1 MNNRILFII
10 FNNEVKYMTDSGI
23 DHREWFLS
31 LGGDINNYDNTI
43 RGFIVNGQI
52 IFFKANLSYDN
63 EVVKAA
69 CKYAPSIRQQMNN
82 STLKVYCGIN
92 PGQNGSSWEP
102 ITAITEDEITKYNQN
117 QSELLKYQQ
126 QEEERQKRI
135 NRETDEIIEFK
146 NNYDDPKFIKFAI
159 TFNIIIL
166 ILTVISKLILNSMQK
181 FDLSVGTNILLV
193 IGQVAFIILA
203 IIGYSK
209 KNDKAKYYGLAASAF
224 LFFAFNIIDI
234 IIGIVNL
241 FFTIDQ
247 GYILNAIKAGK
258 KGISKISKK

>member
-43 RGFIVNGQI
+43 RGYIVDNQI

-63 EVVKAA
+63 EVVKTA
-69 CKYAPSIRQQMNN
+69 CRFAPTIRQQMNN
-82 STLKVYCGIN
+82 STLKVCCGIN
-92 PGQNGSSWEP
+92 PGQNGAKWEP
-102 ITAITEDEITKYNQN
+102 ITTVSEDEITKYNQN
-117 QSELLKYQQ
+117 QNELLKIQQ
-126 QEEERQKRI
+126 QEQERQKRI
-135 NRETDEIIEFK
+135 NRETNEIIEFK

-159 TFNIIIL
+159 TFNIII
-166 ILTVISKLILNSMQK
+166 IVLTVISKLILNSMKK
-181 FDLSVGTNILLV
+181 FDLNVGTNIILL
-193 IGQVAFIILA
+193 IGQIAFPILA

-209 KNDKAKYYGLAASAF
+209 KSDKAKYYGLGASAC

-234 IIGIVNL
+234 IIGVINL

-247 GYILNAIKAGK
+247 GYILSVINAGK